1 MAVSSNGH
9 SRRLEAISRKLTP
22 DPDQPMTL
30 EHVSQAITELERDP
44 ATTTLLGMPIEVC
57 MSRVEVEIQRL
68 EALLGE

>member
-1 MAVSSNGH
+1 MNNGQH
-9 SRRLEAISRKLTP
+9 SRRLDVISRRLTP

-57 MSRVEVEIQRL
+57 MSLVEAEIQRL
-68 EALLGE
+68 EAELNG